1 MKKTTILLLSLF
13 VILNITVSHAT
24 AGDALPEING
34 WMNGGLRK
42 TEFDTVSGKR
52 GFWLERSYRNTVGV
66 PFRAVWMEGSGDKG
80 WSPSDKAISADDGPL
95 GSGATYRTVSVA
107 GQKSVLEHHPVTG
120 FSLSVKAGKKG
131 TLTLESNIATEE
143 EMISAAEILLTEIL
157 REDKAGGQK

>member
-1 MKKTTILLLSLF
+1 MKKQRYYCLPSCHPEYGLSR
-13 VILNITVSHAT
+13 H
-24 AGDALPEING
+24 
-34 WMNGGLRK
+34 GGRRPSRDKRMDERRLRK

>member
-1 MKKTTILLLSLF
+1 MKKTTILLLALF

-66 PFRAVWMEGSGDKG
+66 PFGAV
-80 WSPSDKAISADDGPL
+80 
-95 GSGATYRTVSVA
+95 
-107 GQKSVLEHHPVTG
+107 
-120 FSLSVKAGKKG
+120 
-131 TLTLESNIATEE
+131 
-143 EMISAAEILLTEIL
+143 
-157 REDKAGGQK
+157 